1 MRDITAAV
9 ARAAAPGLSAARVCR
24 PRAGDE
30 IAQFPTKPSVVVE
43 LLPLMAIV
51 LVAFLVI
58 GAALPVLPLFV
69 RDILGFGPTMVGV
82 VAGCQFAAALI
93 ARIWS
98 GQAAD
103 RKGAKWAVMAG
114 LAGAALAGL
123 LYLCAFGLLGL
134 PRVSIAILLA
144 GRAVL
149 GGAESFIITGAT
161 TWGLARAGAHNA
173 GKVIAWMGTAMFAA
187 FAAGAPIGTSI
198 YEKGGFGAVS
208 FGTMIAPLITLILIV
223 PLRRVMPSQR
233 GDPGILSV
241 VNGIWVPG
249 LGAALSSVGFG
260 AIAAFSSLLFA
271 DHGWTPVWLAFSTYA
286 LSLIVARL
294 AFGHLPDQIG
304 GARVAL
310 LFSLI
315 EVAGLALMSFASA
328 ASVAAIGAALTGF
341 GYSLVFPAL
350 GVEAVRRAP
359 AQGRG
364 VAMGAYTACLDIA
377 LGVSGPV
384 LGLMASRAGLSA
396 VFLVSALVAL
406 GAAAVS
412 LGLLR
417 ANQQS

>member
-1 MRDITAAV
+1 MKNTTTTNARAV
-9 ARAAAPGLSAARVCR
+9 AAGLGATLVWRAHAD
-24 PRAGDE
+24 DE
-30 IAQFPTKPSVVVE
+30 FVQFPTKPSVIIE
-43 LLPLMAIV
+43 LLPLMSTV

-69 RDILGFGPTMVGV
+69 HDVLGFGPAMVGV
-82 VAGCQFAAALI
+82 VAGCQFTAALI

-123 LYLCAFGLLGL
+123 LYLCAFSLLGL

-144 GRAVL
+144 GRAML

-161 TWGLARAGAHNA
+161 AWGLARAGAHNA

-187 FAAGAPIGTSI
+187 FAAGAPIGTAI

-208 FGTMIAPLITLILIV
+208 AATTIAPLVTFILIV
-223 PLRRVMPSQR
+223 PLRRAVPAQR
-233 GDPGILSV
+233 RGPGILSV
-241 VNGIWVPG
+241 VSKIWVPG

-260 AIAAFSSLLFA
+260 AIAAFGSLLFA
-271 DHGWTPVWLAFSTYA
+271 DHGWTPVWLVFSTYA

-359 AQGRG
+359 AEGRG

-396 VFLVSALVAL
+396 VFLVSALVVL
-406 GAAAVS
+406 GAVPVA
-412 LGLLR
+412 LRLLR
-417 ANQQS
+417 ANRES